1 MTVKELIDKLKEFK
15 PDMKATTFA
24 DYDESGHGDLR
35 SLWEGDVYDEDGNE
49 TGEKVVHLDFYFDG
63 QI

>member
-1 MTVKELIDKLKEFK
+1 MAVKRMLDNVGNINIA
-15 PDMKATTFA
+15 PI
-24 DYDESGHGDLR
+24 YGCYIESNKV
-35 SLWEGDVYDEDGNE
+35 SNDEDGNE